1 MSGCAER
8 REQSTGAGRASRR
21 SVRRTASTDPSA
33 TVIVSPLRQ
42 KPTIFAFRLGDL
54 KMFENSYGLKP
65 ARRRWA
71 LLLAIVTIGGAVMA
85 VRPASSGSNDDT
97 TGTVSKAEPALKQ
110 DGTPAHPFADASQ
123 CPSSTDLIIW
133 PSGRL
138 VPTLPP
144 EISVCFVGEQSL
156 NDSDSNVQVR
166 PR

>member
-54 KMFENSYGLKP
+54 KMFENSYGLKA

-97 TGTVSKAEPALKQ
+97 TGTVSKK
-110 DGTPAHPFADASQ
+110 
-123 CPSSTDLIIW
+123 PS
-133 PSGRL
+133 RR
-138 VPTLPP
+138 
-144 EISVCFVGEQSL
+144 
-156 NDSDSNVQVR
+156 SNKTARQR
-166 PR
+166 ILLR

>member
-1 MSGCAER
+1 
-8 REQSTGAGRASRR
+8 
-21 SVRRTASTDPSA
+21 
-33 TVIVSPLRQ
+33 VIVSPLRQ

-123 CPSSTDLIIW
+123 CPSSTNLII
-133 PSGRL
+133 GRAGARSR
-138 VPTLPP
+138 PFLPKYR
-144 EISVCFVGEQSL
+144 SVSL
-156 NDSDSNVQVR
+156 ANSR
-166 PR
+166 